1 MERADVERWKS
12 KYLESLENLERL
24 ESRWENR
31 LDLVRRG
38 LVRSSLAAEGNDAAV
53 DACLVELRDILRRDD
68 SDADLAK
75 LIPRL
80 ERTVLDSEQ
89 RRELRARQVAEAFA
103 ELCRLLQTLELPR
116 DQRKALK
123 GFAKRAQAA
132 ADQPGELPALLGEF
146 SRLQQQALSQ
156 LHPEQP
162 ARAGF
167 LQRLLGGRGEAAEEA
182 PGTTS
187 SPPAEDASP
196 ATAASPAAETPATP
210 EPPPLAVE
218 GMPAARPDLSAEPQA
233 VQADPAYA
241 LPPVPEPGYSAIAPH
256 LEATLLRLLDDLAL
270 PDSHKPQ
277 AEHLRQRI
285 QGSLNWYE
293 LVPVLDDLSVLVLA
307 LNHSGQSEFQLYLR
321 RLNERLAAFQ
331 TGLQD
336 VHVGRQ
342 DGQTQERAFGDALR
356 GQVSELQ
363 SEVQEATDLDSLKLS
378 LDSRL
383 EGLLTSLADQ
393 QSQRETREQEA
404 SERLSALTERVAGME
419 REAQQYRGHL
429 EEQRQKALCDPL
441 TGLPNRAA
449 WSERLELEVARWQRY
464 GGDLLLAVLDVD
476 LFKRINDG
484 YGHLAGDKVLK
495 IIASELQR
503 RLRKTDFI
511 ARFGGEEFVMLL
523 GATPVAGGVTLIEQL
538 RAAVAACPFH
548 FKGERVV
555 ITLSAGLA
563 AFAPGEDADTVFE
576 RADQALYRA
585 KRAGRDRL
593 DVA

>member
-89 RRELRARQVAEAFA
+89 RREMRARQVAEAFA

-132 ADQPGELPALLGEF
+132 AGQPGELPALLGEF

-156 LHPEQP
+156 LHPGQP
-162 ARAGF
+162 ARPGF

-182 PGTTS
+182 PAMTP
-187 SPPAEDASP
+187 SPVVEDAL
-196 ATAASPAAETPATP
+196 PAAAAVTATETLATP
-210 EPPPLAVE
+210 EPPPLPVA
-218 GMPAARPDLSAEPQA
+218 GTPAAPSETTAA
-233 VQADPAYA
+233 QADPAYA

-256 LEATLLRLLDDLAL
+256 LEATLLRLLDDLSL

-331 TGLQD
+331 TGLQR
-336 VHVGRQ
+336 VHDQRQ

-356 GQVSELQ
+356 GQVNELQ

-383 EGLLTSLADQ
+383 EGLLTSLVEQ

-449 WSERLELEVARWQRY
+449 WSERLELEVARWQRH

>member
-89 RRELRARQVAEAFA
+89 RRELRARQVADAFA

-116 DQRKALK
+116 DLRKALK
-123 GFAKRAQAA
+123 SFAKRAQAA
-132 ADQPGELPALLGEF
+132 AGQPGELPALLGEF
-146 SRLQQQALSQ
+146 SRLQQQALNQ

-167 LQRLLGGRGEAAEEA
+167 LQRLLGGRGESAEEA
-182 PGTTS
+182 PRAPS
-187 SPPAEDASP
+187 PIAEEPPAA
-196 ATAASPAAETPATP
+196 ATP
-210 EPPPLAVE
+210 EALATPEHLPPVEVVPAAPSATAIEPLAT
-218 GMPAARPDLSAEPQA
+218 P
-233 VQADPAYA
+233 ADPAYA

-331 TGLQD
+331 SGLQD
-336 VHVGRQ
+336 VHEQRQ
-342 DGQTQERAFGDALR
+342 DGQTQERAFGEVLR
-356 GQVSELQ
+356 GQVNDLQ
-363 SEVQEATDLDSLKLS
+363 SEVQDATDLDSLKLS

-383 EGLLTSLADQ
+383 EGLLASLAEQ
-393 QSQRETREQEA
+393 QTQRETREQEA
-404 SERLSALTERVAGME
+404 SDQLNALTERVAGME
-419 REAQQYRGHL
+419 REAKQYRGHL
-429 EEQRQKALCDPL
+429 EEQRLKALCDPL

-449 WSERLELEVARWQRY
+449 WSERLDLEVARWQRH
-464 GGDLLLAVLDVD
+464 GGDLLMAVLDVD

-495 IIASELQR
+495 IIANELQR

-511 ARFGGEEFVMLL
+511 ARFGGEEFVVLL
-523 GATPVAGGVTLIEQL
+523 GATPLAGGVTLIEQL

-555 ITLSAGLA
+555 VTLSAGLA

>member
-1 MERADVERWKS
+1 MEHADVERWKN

-38 LVRSSLAAEGNDAAV
+38 LVRSSLAAEGNDTAV

-89 RRELRARQVAEAFA
+89 RREARARQVAEAFA
-103 ELCRLLQTLELPR
+103 ELCRLLLNLELPR
-116 DQRKALK
+116 EQRKALK
-123 GFAKRAQAA
+123 TFAKRAQAA
-132 ADQPGELPALLGEF
+132 AGQPGELPALLGEF
-146 SRLQQQALSQ
+146 SRLQQQALSALQ
-156 LHPEQP
+156 PDQP
-162 ARAGF
+162 ARPGF
-167 LQRLLGGRGEAAEEA
+167 LQRLLGGRGDQSDSATLLTEAATSVAIA
-182 PGTTS
+182 PAVAEPS
-187 SPPAEDASP
+187 SPAEQPALAESTP
-196 ATAASPAAETPATP
+196 VSLEPAAS
-210 EPPPLAVE
+210 
-218 GMPAARPDLSAEPQA
+218 
-233 VQADPAYA
+233 ADPAYA

-277 AEHLRQRI
+277 AEQLRQRI

-293 LVPVLDDLSVLVLA
+293 LVPVLDDLSILVLA
-307 LNHSGQSEFQLYLR
+307 LNHSGQSEFQHYLHQ
-321 RLNERLAAFQ
+321 LNERLSAFQ

-336 VHVGRQ
+336 VHVERQ

-356 GQVSELQ
+356 GQVNELQ
-363 SEVQEATDLDSLKLS
+363 TEVQGATDLDSLKLS
-378 LDSRL
+378 LDARL
-383 EGLLTSLADQ
+383 EGLLSSLADQ
-393 QSQRETREQEA
+393 QSLRETREQA
-404 SERLSALTERVAGME
+404 ANERLTALTQRVTAME

-449 WSERLELEVARWQRY
+449 WSERLELEVARWQRQ

-495 IIASELQR
+495 IIGGELQR

-511 ARFGGEEFVMLL
+511 ARFGGEEFVVLL
-523 GATPVAGGVTLIEQL
+523 GATPIAGGVTLLEQL

-593 DVA
+593 EVA

>member
-1 MERADVERWKS
+1 MERADVERWKN
-12 KYLESLENLERL
+12 KYLESLENQERL

-89 RRELRARQVAEAFA
+89 RRELRTRQVAEAFA
-103 ELCRLLQTLELPR
+103 ELCRLLLTLELPR

-132 ADQPGELPALLGEF
+132 AGQPGELPALLGEF
-146 SRLQQQALSQ
+146 SRLQQQALSALQ
-156 LHPEQP
+156 PDQP
-162 ARAGF
+162 ARPGF
-167 LQRLLGGRGEAAEEA
+167 LQRLLGGRGEQAEDSAAPLAEA
-182 PGTTS
+182 AATVAADPAVAELPS
-187 SPPAEDASP
+187 PAEQP
-196 ATAASPAAETPATP
+196 ATALAESAPVSLEPAA
-210 EPPPLAVE
+210 
-218 GMPAARPDLSAEPQA
+218 S
-233 VQADPAYA
+233 ADPAYA

-277 AEHLRQRI
+277 AEQLRQRI

-293 LVPVLDDLSVLVLA
+293 LVPVLDDLSILVLA
-307 LNHSGQSEFQLYLR
+307 LNHSGQSEFQHYLR
-321 RLNERLAAFQ
+321 QLNERLSAFQ

-336 VHVGRQ
+336 VHVERQ

-356 GQVSELQ
+356 GQVNELQ
-363 SEVQEATDLDSLKLS
+363 TEVQDATDLDSLKLS
-378 LDSRL
+378 LDARL
-383 EGLLTSLADQ
+383 EGLLSSLADQ
-393 QSQRETREQEA
+393 QSQRESREQA
-404 SERLSALTERVAGME
+404 ANERLTALTERVTTME

-449 WSERLELEVARWQRY
+449 WSERLELEVARWQRH

-495 IIASELQR
+495 IIGGELQR

-511 ARFGGEEFVMLL
+511 ARFGGEEFVLLL
-523 GATPVAGGVTLIEQL
+523 GATPIAGGVTLLEQL

-593 DVA
+593 EVA